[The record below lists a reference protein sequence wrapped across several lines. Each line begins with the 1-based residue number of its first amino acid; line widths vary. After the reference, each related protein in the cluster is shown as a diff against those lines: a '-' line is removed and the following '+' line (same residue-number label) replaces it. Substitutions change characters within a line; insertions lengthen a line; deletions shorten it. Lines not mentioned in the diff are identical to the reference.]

1 MKTRILNANTII
13 IAIGALFGVLLL
25 LHTYMSTETSPSI
38 VIGDRRI
45 PVSIADSEKERQ
57 IGLSNTKSLAQG
69 TGKLFVFEEIGTY
82 GFWMKDM
89 SYPIDIVWV
98 DQNYKVV
105 SVTTITPESYPEV
118 FYPSSEIKYVLELNS
133 GEAKIFDLVPESK
146 IFIKGYLES

>member
-38 VIGDRRI
+38 VIGERRI
-45 PVSIADSEKERQ
+45 PVSIADSEEERQ

-118 FYPSSEIKYVLELNS
+118 FYPPSEIKYALELNS

-146 IFIKGYLES
+146 IVIKGYLES

>member
-38 VIGDRRI
+38 VVGDRRI
-45 PVSIADSEKERQ
+45 PVSIADSEEERQ